1 MDWLHWTSVV
11 LGLAQISVIL
21 WYYARPLQDL
31 VDGGIDTKKENV
43 FISDFLFADSVY
55 RSLMTFFVAAQ
66 LGVCV
71 IYVTRLRDADKEDR
85 CWFFIEVVLFFGAW
99 IGWTILCAEYQTP
112 DGKSSDVHFT
122 GVGIFVTCS
131 ALYVILII
139 RLIRSVSSEWT
150 KTESNEYYCVL
161 ILFVV
166 SIVLGI
172 HFIVRALN
180 QENDAWITEH
190 VAFVTF
196 VMTHMGLFILDSK
209 RWAAEKRRQESSV
222 ALAIPVEVDVPIA
235 GASDLPIANAVPVA
249 RPVRVVRVSRVH
261 SVAQSSFFSGIRIQ
275 LRPPFCS
282 SRRPCQ

>member
-11 LGLAQISVIL
+11 LGLAQISLIL

-31 VDGGIDTKKENV
+31 VDGGLDTKNEDV
-43 FISDFLFADSVY
+43 FISDFLFADAVY

-66 LGVCV
+66 LGVCA
-71 IYVTRLRDADKEDR
+71 IYVTRLRDADKEGR
-85 CWFFIEVVLFFGAW
+85 CWFFIEIVLFFGAW

-150 KTESNEYYCVL
+150 ETESNEYYCVL

-166 SIVLGI
+166 SIVLGT

-180 QENDAWITEH
+180 EENDAWITEH

-196 VMTHMGLFILDSK
+196 VLTHMGLFILDSK
-209 RWAAEKRRQESSV
+209 RWAVQKNRILGSMSS
-222 ALAIPVEVDVPIA
+222 PVTDEPI
-235 GASDLPIANAVPVA
+235 GDAVPVSDL
-249 RPVRVVRVSRVH
+249 VKVVNVSRVQ
-261 SVAQSSFFSGIRIQ
+261 SVTQSSFFSGIRIQ
-275 LRPPFCS
+275 LRPSFCS
-282 SRRPCQ
+282 SGLPCQ